1 MSFRKE
7 KKYKLNVYE
16 YHSIKSMLHKKGLKK
31 MYEERIIN
39 SLYFDSSNLQMF
51 EHSEEGV
58 LPRKKIRIRWYN
70 NDNKLFIEKKI
81 SSLEGRYKLVHNLI
95 DSNFFEVKKDYSL
108 IDKVYGVIKPSL
120 LVTYSRDY
128 YLLKNVRIT
137 FDKNISYTNFRKNI
151 NSTYNDP
158 ENVMEIKVDFLQSD
172 DFIESLVPYP
182 TFRFSKYSRGIL
194 FTN

>member
-1 MSFRKE
+1 M
-7 KKYKLNVYE
+7 
-16 YHSIKSMLHKKGLKK
+16 
-31 MYEERIIN
+31 
-39 SLYFDSSNLQMF
+39 
-51 EHSEEGV
+51 
-58 LPRKKIRIRWYN
+58 
-70 NDNKLFIEKKI
+70 
-81 SSLEGRYKLVHNLI
+81 YKLVRNLI

-108 IDKVYGVIKPSL
+108 SDKVYGAIKPSL